1 MTMRLR
7 TKCDE
12 FSAVTTARGLSSI
25 CLVFLSTLLFSSYLL
40 AQDLANNAHIHSEVT
55 QNGSAEMRSVSNG
68 MFDPA
73 HQPEVYW
80 HDSDWDIDLINRASD
95 EKPYEISI
103 RSSSGSLSIVKL
115 PQEYEQ
121 VNSIYRAPRDKA
133 IIVEEDHTS
142 SGAFAIV
149 DLKQGRLIDNVGVAF
164 SIISPDRRFI
174 LYQNWYPAEA
184 EYYENTYHLYD
195 TSRTPR
201 QNVCGYRGNDPK
213 HEYLDDG
220 MRGFQ
225 VFPQKV
231 GQLLCSGPEDDD
243 DDNMGTNFTWSPDSS
258 KIVFADVKSG
268 VMSLILVTMPVGTSD
283 LPKTSTYPLVG
294 AENVCAGATDAAG
307 EAICDY
313 HVIQSLGWD
322 GDTVTAVFNH
332 RFGTKLNLTMA
343 IPVSRFTPIGK

>member
-1 MTMRLR
+1 MSL
-7 TKCDE
+7 
-12 FSAVTTARGLSSI
+12 FAQQTAQPIGAKQEMPPSDTEISHI
-25 CLVFLSTLLFSSYLL
+25 GNAEVKSLVNTGFYPS
-40 AQDLANNAHIHSEVT
+40 
-55 QNGSAEMRSVSNG
+55 R
-68 MFDPA
+68 
-73 HQPEVYW
+73 QPEVYW
-80 HDSDWDIDLINRASD
+80 HDSDWKIDLINRASD

-103 RSSSGSLSIVKL
+103 RSSSGSVSVVKL

-121 VNSIYRAPRDKA
+121 VNSIYRAPGDKA

-201 QNVCGYRGNDPK
+201 QNVCGYRDNDPK

-225 VFPQKV
+225 VFPQKA
-231 GQLLCSGPEDDD
+231 GQPLCSGPEDDD
-243 DDNMGTNFTWSPDSS
+243 DDNMGTNFTWAPDSS

-268 VMSLILVTMPVGTSD
+268 VMSLILVTMPAGASD
-283 LPKTSTYPLVG
+283 LPKTSIYALVG

-307 EAICDY
+307 QPYCDY
-313 HVIQSLGWD
+313 HDIQSLGWG
-322 GDTVTAVFNH
+322 GDAVTATFNH
-332 RFGTKLNLTMA
+332 RFGTPLDLKIT
-343 IPVSRFTPIGK
+343 IPVSKFVPVGK